1 MPSRRHSL
9 LDPHTAAFPPLEV
22 RTVTLNLNAADLG
35 DRHLHR
41 LCEGLYQRIVNRAG
55 SFVAVC
61 GSVSAEFGVPILQRR
76 VCVNPLDRLSEG
88 YGPDDVVN
96 IARTLDGAA
105 ANIHVDQIAGYLA
118 RVAHGMS
125 AGARQLI
132 DSLPAVLSHTER
144 VQAAVEAASS
154 ASGISLEVLELLGR
168 KIKETAEATAPRE
181 GIGAAKLSV
190 LANLPN
196 EGPPICG
203 VCPGDG
209 WGDAV
214 IHVSV
219 SAMGAIR
226 HAIEQRQLQ
235 TPHADLGVLAAD
247 IKAAA
252 FQAARVAELI
262 GKEIAQR
269 VGADFGCIDV
279 SLAPTVRPGQ
289 TITELLQR
297 LGIASFGSPGT
308 AAVLMLLWTAMRS
321 AGSFASA
328 SAAQHAAVLLPILRD
343 AGLVAATEAGSL
355 ALEHLEHLATVGGL
369 GLDLV
374 PVPGDVSATTL
385 SALMADQLA
394 TAVVT
399 RRPTVVRLVPVPG
412 KRAGD
417 RVSFGRDLGDAVVL
431 DVASAADSSFI
442 QRGGRIP
449 GFR

>member
-22 RTVTLNLNAADLG
+22 RTVTLSLNAADLG
-35 DRHLHR
+35 DRNLHR
-41 LCEGLYQRIVNRAG
+41 LCEGLYQRIVQRAG

-61 GSVSAEFGVPILQRR
+61 GNVSAEFGVPILQRR
-76 VCVNPLDRLSEG
+76 VCVNPLDRLAEG
-88 YGPDDVVN
+88 FGTDDVVN

-105 ANIHVDQIAGYLA
+105 AHVHVDQIAGYLA
-118 RVAHGMS
+118 RVPHGIS
-125 AGARQLI
+125 AGARQMIL
-132 DSLPAVLSHTER
+132 SLPLVLSQTER

-154 ASGISLEVLELLGR
+154 ASGMSLEVLDLLGH
-168 KIKETAEATAPRE
+168 KVKETAEASAHRQ
-181 GIGAAKLSV
+181 GIGAAKLAV

-219 SAMGAIR
+219 SAVGAIR
-226 HAIEQRQLQ
+226 HAVEQRQVQ
-235 TPHADLGVLAAD
+235 CDQADLGVLAAD

-262 GKEIAQR
+262 GQEIAQR
-269 VGADFGCIDV
+269 LGADFGCIDV

-289 TITELLQR
+289 TIAELLQR

-308 AAVLMLLWTAMRS
+308 AAALMLLWSAMRT
-321 AGSFASA
+321 AGAFAST
-328 SAAQHAAVLLPILRD
+328 SAAKHAAVLLPILRD

-355 ALEHLEHLATVGGL
+355 AIEHLEHLATVGGL
-369 GLDLV
+369 GLDLL
-374 PVPGDVSATTL
+374 PVPGDITPATL
-385 SALMADQLA
+385 SAILADQLA
-394 TAVVT
+394 TAVVN
-399 RRPTVVRLVPVPG
+399 RRPAVVRLVPVPG
-412 KRAGD
+412 KRAGE

-431 DVASAADSSFI
+431 DVPSVADSTFI